1 MAEVSLPLG
10 SEAEQTRFPN
20 QSKPQQSK
28 EKREKNKV
36 DVAKQHKRSLHWQKV
51 SYYI

>member
-1 MAEVSLPLG
+1 MVVA
-10 SEAEQTRFPN
+10 SEQRQTKIEDRVLVWFCCWCE
-20 QSKPQQSK
+20 K